1 LLENDSFKPDM
12 LKIYPTLVLKN
23 TGLYKLYMDKK
34 YHAYTEEDIV
44 NILFEV
50 KKLIPPWVRI
60 MRIQREIETSDI
72 IAGSKKGNIRQIA
85 IKKLKDFG
93 LKCHCIRCR
102 EAGLQKLETLDQD
115 EITLNRIDYL
125 ASEGKEVFLSMENKD
140 KNLLFGFLRLRNIPF
155 SHRKELLDANNRTSA
170 IIRELHVY
178 GQVVDV
184 GQKKGSFSFQ
194 HGGLGLRLMEE
205 AEKISKDEFLVDSL
219 SVISAIGTRAYYRKL
234 GYVQNGP
241 YVTKLLK

>member
-1 LLENDSFKPDM
+1 MVNRGHNLTDVKHSFQIARNSGYKIVAHMMPGLPGSTPESDIKGFKILLENDSFKPDM

-102 EAGLQKLETLDQD
+102 EAGLQKLETLNQD

-125 ASEGKEVFLSMENKD
+125 ASEGNEVFLSMENKD

-155 SHRKELLDANNRTSA
+155 SHRKE
-170 IIRELHVY
+170 
-178 GQVVDV
+178 
-184 GQKKGSFSFQ
+184 
-194 HGGLGLRLMEE
+194 
-205 AEKISKDEFLVDSL
+205 SK
-219 SVISAIGTRAYYRKL
+219 
-234 GYVQNGP
+234 Q
-241 YVTKLLK
+241 

>member
-1 LLENDSFKPDM
+1 
-12 LKIYPTLVLKN
+12 
-23 TGLYKLYMDKK
+23 
-34 YHAYTEEDIV
+34 
-44 NILFEV
+44 
-50 KKLIPPWVRI
+50 

-85 IKKLKDFG
+85 IKKLKDLG
-93 LKCHCIRCR
+93 LKCNCIRCR
-102 EAGLQKLETLDQD
+102 EAGLQKLKNFNQD

-155 SHRKELLDANNRTSA
+155 SHRKELYDVDNKTSA

-194 HGGLGLRLMEE
+194 HSGLGLRLMEE
-205 AEKISKDEFLVDSL
+205 AEKISKDEFRVNSL
-219 SVISAIGTRAYYRKL
+219 SVISAIGTRAY
-234 GYVQNGP
+234 
-241 YVTKLLK
+241 